1 MPASGVLYE
10 ITSMVRVE
18 VKFIGSDR
26 IGRYIATGKI
36 GIGISVKWRIGAT
49 LFDSVPHQR
58 LLAKLNHYS
67 IRGNKLQWLQSF
79 LLDRK
84 QRVVLNGSSS
94 PWSPVISGVPQG
106 TVLGPLLFLLYT
118 L

>member
-1 MPASGVLYE
+1 MVEVCLDLHVIYIKYKLVVIASLLLASGILYE

-49 LFDSVPHQR
+49 LVCFI
-58 LLAKLNHYS
+58 S
-67 IRGNKLQWLQSF
+67 ISISFSNKKF
-79 LLDRK
+79 LLLHM
-84 QRVVLNGSSS
+84 V
-94 PWSPVISGVPQG
+94 
-106 TVLGPLLFLLYT
+106 
-118 L
+118 

>member
-1 MPASGVLYE
+1 MQSLLPASGVLYE

-49 LFDSVPHQR
+49 LYNTV
-58 LLAKLNHYS
+58 
-67 IRGNKLQWLQSF
+67 
-79 LLDRK
+79 
-84 QRVVLNGSSS
+84 
-94 PWSPVISGVPQG
+94 SGVQCPIRVI
-106 TVLGPLLFLLYT
+106 TDSAFY
-118 L
+118 

>member
-1 MPASGVLYE
+1 MQSLLPASGVLYE

-49 LFDSVPHQR
+49 LIIITLITYIYYKEMAECRQACTLSVQASQP
-58 LLAKLNHYS
+58 
-67 IRGNKLQWLQSF
+67 
-79 LLDRK
+79 
-84 QRVVLNGSSS
+84 
-94 PWSPVISGVPQG
+94 
-106 TVLGPLLFLLYT
+106 TVHA
-118 L
+118 

>member
-1 MPASGVLYE
+1 MQSLLPASGVLYE

-49 LFDSVPHQR
+49 LLVGPTFSIKVGHVLHCCLSVCR
-58 LLAKLNHYS
+58 LSVWN
-67 IRGNKLQWLQSF
+67 R
-79 LLDRK
+79 
-84 QRVVLNGSSS
+84 
-94 PWSPVISGVPQG
+94 
-106 TVLGPLLFLLYT
+106 
-118 L
+118 

>member
-1 MPASGVLYE
+1 
-10 ITSMVRVE
+10 MVRVE

-49 LFDSVPHQR
+49 LLSLFDYDDDFDR
-58 LLAKLNHYS
+58 LHNC
-67 IRGNKLQWLQSF
+67 
-79 LLDRK
+79 
-84 QRVVLNGSSS
+84 
-94 PWSPVISGVPQG
+94 
-106 TVLGPLLFLLYT
+106 LFCCIIIMMNYIKHICSLLY

>member
-1 MPASGVLYE
+1 MQSLLPASGVLYE

-49 LFDSVPHQR
+49 PLHWFDTCQVLYDLFWKRIHSAKVSR
-58 LLAKLNHYS
+58 LNS
-67 IRGNKLQWLQSF
+67 
-79 LLDRK
+79 
-84 QRVVLNGSSS
+84 
-94 PWSPVISGVPQG
+94 
-106 TVLGPLLFLLYT
+106 
-118 L
+118 